1 MDALNKTAAF
11 VSEHPKEEVKNTLD
25 QLLMFRFMNGSP
37 GYSILQSNRNYVE
50 LINSV
55 LVETATFPRIQVALG
70 KELKL
75 TKEYGI
81 GR

>member
-1 MDALNKTAAF
+1 
-11 VSEHPKEEVKNTLD
+11 
-25 QLLMFRFMNGSP
+25 MNGSP
-37 GYSILQSNRNYVE
+37 GYSILQSNRSYVE

-70 KELKL
+70 MELKL